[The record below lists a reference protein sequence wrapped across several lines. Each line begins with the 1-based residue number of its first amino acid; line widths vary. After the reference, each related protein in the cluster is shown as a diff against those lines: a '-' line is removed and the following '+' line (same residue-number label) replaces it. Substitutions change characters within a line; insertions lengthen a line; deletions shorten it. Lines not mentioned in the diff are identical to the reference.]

1 MNEHLY
7 ESEFHRAITGN
18 ARERVGYILQ
28 RNVVARNDDMECLWE
43 YFRLFDQA
51 IAQIGEPPVAV
62 MTKHGFVQRGT
73 NPETILREKRYLQ
86 NTMGLYKP
94 MPHIQQKREQG
105 ALRFREKYSRNKQEV
120 R

>member
-51 IAQIGEPPVAV
+51 TTQIGEPP
-62 MTKHGFVQRGT
+62 GPGEDIDLSGIPFS
-73 NPETILREKRYLQ
+73 EEEEEK
-86 NTMGLYKP
+86 
-94 MPHIQQKREQG
+94 
-105 ALRFREKYSRNKQEV
+105 
-120 R
+120 